1 MPIAKTTED
10 YVLCSTSILPHQMA
24 KPTALTFQR
33 ILLSINAQSAEK
45 LQFTSLIQPGKIVA
59 CLAQKKREGIEFR
72 EREKRIREYELRQ
85 KWLRTH
91 SGKLLNQKEKHKVT
105 KIEKPKCLS

>member
-1 MPIAKTTED
+1 MFYIDFTSPDGKTYRID
-10 YVLCSTSILPHQMA
+10 VSKNPVIYKCPLCGETSIY
-24 KPTALTFQR
+24 KFDPTR
-33 ILLSINAQSAEK
+33 EDCCVPCS
-45 LQFTSLIQPGKIVA
+45 
-59 CLAQKKREGIEFR
+59 KKREGVELEEFR